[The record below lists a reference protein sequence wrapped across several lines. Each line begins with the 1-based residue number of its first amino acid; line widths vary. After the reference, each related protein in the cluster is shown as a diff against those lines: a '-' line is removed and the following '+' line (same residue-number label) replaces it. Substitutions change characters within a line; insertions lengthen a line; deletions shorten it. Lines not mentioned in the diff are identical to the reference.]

1 MVIGIGINTSQT
13 AFNENLNGIAT
24 SIKNEFNIDVDVEAV
39 ITEFCNCFEEKLI
52 KRIGI

>member
-13 AFNENLNGIAT
+13 DFNESLNGIAT
-24 SIKNEFNIDVDVEAV
+24 SIKNEFNINVDVETF

-52 KRIGI
+52 KRIGL